1 MPDQSYLFVDGAYL
15 RQRHLEVISAVFGKF
30 AEFDLS
36 NLRQNL
42 LHLTPLGAQEAF
54 QRVFYYDCLHD
65 IPKVGESDE
74 QLKSRIQEQRAAFD
88 RIQSLHGF
96 HVRLGSLS
104 GSSRKMRQKE
114 VDILLTVE
122 MLDHAFRRNMTSAAL
137 IAGDLDFAPL
147 LDSLVRLGTWV
158 DVLYD
163 PKSIAKG
170 LLASADRGIP
180 FVFGNYYSMCTP
192 EFRSANPLPQR
203 QMVASWQ
210 PVDHG
215 FTLTREGHLS
225 NGDAV
230 GLYEPLAG
238 AVGAVGCLIFVK
250 QDPPWMLL
258 HNDRTV
264 LENYFTAINSIV
276 VWD

>member
-1 MPDQSYLFVDGAYL
+1 MADQSYLFVDGAYL
-15 RQRHLEVISAVFGKF
+15 RQRHSDMMSAVFGKI
-30 AEFDLS
+30 ADFDLS

-74 QLKSRIQEQRAAFD
+74 QLKLRIQEQRAAFD
-88 RIQSLHGF
+88 KIQSLHGF

-114 VDILLTVE
+114 VDILLAVE

-163 PKSIAKG
+163 PRSIAQG

-180 FVFGNYYSMCTP
+180 LTFHHYYNMCQP
-192 EFRSANPLPQR
+192 EFRAGNALPQK
-203 QMVASWQ
+203 QANATWQ
-210 PVDHG
+210 PVDQG
-215 FTLTREGHLS
+215 YSLTREGHLP
-225 NGDAV
+225 NGDGV
-230 GLYEPLAG
+230 GLYERDN
-238 AVGAVGCLIFVK
+238 GCVIFVNH
-250 QDPPWMLL
+250 QPEWLLL
-258 HNDRTV
+258 HNDRAV
-264 LENYFTAINSIV
+264 LENYFTVTESAIE
-276 VWD
+276 WEDEG